1 MAPQRPVIRV
11 QCTGDVCRQDS
22 FNSYTGHRN
31 GAFGTATTHAR
42 TATTTAAIPSSTAIN
57 FDPMDPVKTWD
68 DLGGEGLRHGRGHG
82 DGVAF
87 RHDTAVPA
95 VVSVRAAA
103 YAGTATDTGSIAH
116 AAAVAASGIAWGRI
130 L

>member
-1 MAPQRPVIRV
+1 MAPQRPVIRL
-11 QCTGDVCRQDS
+11 QCTGDVCRKGS
-22 FNSYTGHRN
+22 FDSYTGHRN
-31 GAFGTATTHAR
+31 GACGVATTHAR
-42 TATTTAAIPSSTAIN
+42 TATTTTAIPSSTAIN
-57 FDPMDPVKTWD
+57 FDPMDPVKTGD

-103 YAGTATDTGSIAH
+103 YAGNATGTGSIAQV
-116 AAAVAASGIAWGRI
+116 AAVAASNIAGGR
-130 L
+130 LL